1 MRRTCP
7 ANLDF
12 PPPLAQYLEIVAVQ
26 HSAADQVTLV
36 GELVVVQ
43 RLALAVLVAE
53 VDCFAAATLAHC
65 IDLARENSFVGSKAF
80 EAGC

>member
-43 RLALAVLVAE
+43 RLAVLVAE

-65 IDLARENSFVGSKAF
+65 IGLARENSFVGSKAF